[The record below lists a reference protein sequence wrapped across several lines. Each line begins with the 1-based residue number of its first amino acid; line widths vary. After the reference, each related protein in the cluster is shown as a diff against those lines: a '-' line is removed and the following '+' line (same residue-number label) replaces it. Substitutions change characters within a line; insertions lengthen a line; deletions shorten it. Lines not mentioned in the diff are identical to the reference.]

1 MGLTIED
8 QLAIQGLSARYNFAI
23 DTGDGE
29 AFAAAF
35 VENGVLDAAGQ
46 VTEGRAALA
55 EYARAFAGSVRAPR
69 HVVSNL
75 VLDGD
80 GKFATLKA
88 YLQLS
93 IMSGEPPQSTVLA
106 IGGYDDTLS
115 KEDGT
120 WRFVRRTFTMDS

>member
-29 AFAAAF
+29 AFSAAF

-55 EYARAFAGSVRAPR
+55 DYARAFAASVRAPR

-120 WRFVRRTFTMDS
+120 WRFVRRTFTMDT

>member
-1 MGLTIED
+1 MGLTVED
-8 QLAIQGLSARYNFAI
+8 QLAIQGLTARYNFAI

-35 VENGVLDAAGQ
+35 VENGQ

-55 EYARAFAGSVRAPR
+55 DYARAFAGSVRAPR
-69 HVVSNL
+69 HVITNL

-80 GKFATLKA
+80 GTSATLKA

-120 WRFVRRTFTMDS
+120 WRFVRRVFTIDS